1 MPRSKRH
8 VVFPVE
14 PPPVV
19 PLPPRLAAPAAV
31 DPPPAEYERS
41 AVRDDDDDGFRR
53 EAAARAA
60 AGWRLVAVHA
70 GSRFVPGEGA
80 ARVALLYWERT
91 PCPPGATP

>member
-8 VVFPVE
+8 VVFPAD

-19 PLPPRLAAPAAV
+19 PLPPRLAAE
-31 DPPPAEYERS
+31 PPPPPVAEYERS

-53 EAAARAA
+53 EAAARTA

-70 GSRFVPGEGA
+70 GTRFVPGEGT

-91 PCPPGATP
+91 PPPTGSTP